1 MDILRYCS
9 KNLTTTSVTDLE
21 DFKIQFGTPDLDTVE
36 YLRSDGDCNYYQ
48 FVRKGNLFYN
58 YKLNNCNL
66 RGSNWDLTSTK
77 SKIGYFGCSFTF
89 GEMVEEKFIFPTV
102 VSRKID
108 YNGFNFGV
116 SGASIQRVGR
126 SFSAASKLF
135 DFEYAVIT
143 LPDWYRINYLND
155 DSNGVAYKDISLLT
169 SSGLPSHI
177 LEDLKLYQMLN
188 ESNGVQ
194 RMIDTVDWILDIA
207 QYKSTKVIFSSW
219 SDQVS
224 SALKQLYPDYS
235 IDLFPIVD
243 TVADNDHPA
252 EQSHQRYA
260 DMIVYRINEL
270 T

>member
-1 MDILRYCS
+1 MDILRYRS
-9 KNLTTTSVTDLE
+9 KDLTTTAVTDLE
-21 DFKIQFGTPDLDTVE
+21 DFKSQFGVPDLDTVK
-36 YLRSDGDCNYYQ
+36 YLRSEGDCNHYQ
-48 FVRKGNLFYN
+48 FMRKGNLFYN
-58 YKLNNCNL
+58 YKLNNCNF

-77 SKIGYFGCSFTF
+77 PKIGFFGCSFTF
-89 GEMVEEKFIFPTV
+89 GEMVEVEHIFPTI

-116 SGASIQRVGR
+116 PGVGIQTVGR
-126 SFSAASKLF
+126 TFSAANKLF
-135 DFEYAVIT
+135 DFEYAVVT
-143 LPDWYRINYLND
+143 LPDWSRINYLND
-155 DSNGVAYKDISLLT
+155 DSNGVSYKDISLST
-169 SSGLPSHI
+169 SVGLPSYI

-188 ESNGVQ
+188 ESICVQ

-219 SDQVS
+219 SDPVS
-224 SALKQLYPDYS
+224 KALEQLYPDYS
-235 IDLFPIVD
+235 IDPFPIVD

-260 DMIVYRINEL
+260 DMIVRRINEL

>member
-1 MDILRYCS
+1 MEIRRYRP
-9 KNLTTTSVTDLE
+9 KKLTTTAIANFD
-21 DFKIQFGTPDLDTVE
+21 DFKNQFGIP
-36 YLRSDGDCNYYQ
+36 YLKTYKRLREEGDCNYCK
-48 FVRKGNLFYN
+48 FIRKGNISYE
-58 YKLNNCNL
+58 YKINNCNF
-66 RGSNWDLTSTK
+66 RGNNWDLESTK
-77 SKIGYFGCSFTF
+77 PKIGFFGCSFTF
-89 GEMVEEKFIFPTV
+89 GEMVEEEFIFPTI
-102 VSRKID
+102 VSRNID
-108 YNGFNFGV
+108 HNGFNFGV
-116 SGASIQRVGR
+116 PGVGIQTVGR
-126 SFSAASKLF
+126 TFSAANKLF
-135 DFEYAVIT
+135 DFEYAVVT
-143 LPDWYRINYLND
+143 LPDWNRINYLKD
-155 DSNGVAYKDISLLT
+155 DSNGVSNENISLST
-169 SSGLPSHI
+169 SVGLPKYI

-188 ESNGVQ
+188 ESACVQ

-260 DMIVYRINEL
+260 DMIVHRINEL